1 MQFKFQPG
9 DRAENLQSCVE
20 QCKAALGVAD
30 TLSQ

>member
-9 DRAENLQSCVE
+9 DRAENPQSCIE
-20 QCKAALGVAD
+20 QYEAALGVTD